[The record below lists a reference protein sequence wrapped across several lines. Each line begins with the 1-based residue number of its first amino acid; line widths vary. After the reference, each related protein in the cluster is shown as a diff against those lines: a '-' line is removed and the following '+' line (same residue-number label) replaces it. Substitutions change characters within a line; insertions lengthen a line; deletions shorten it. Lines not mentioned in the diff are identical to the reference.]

1 MHDHSLF
8 LKTLSEFTETLL
20 TPYDLDTVLGDLAE
34 RLTLVLGLA
43 GTGVALAQDDRL
55 QLVTAVPPQIA
66 DVESSQY
73 EEQSG
78 PCIDAYRSGR
88 VIAVSDLSRSADR
101 WTSFCSIAVRASVP
115 SVAGIPMRLQGQSIG
130 ALSVYGQGPRPW
142 PEEDL
147 AAAVVM
153 ANMATGFLINAS
165 KLHQQEQLAEQLQRA
180 LQSRVV
186 IEQAK
191 GMIANAGGVSLD
203 EAFARIRSYARANNE
218 TIRSVA
224 EAVVRA
230 SLPL

>member
-1 MHDHSLF
+1 
-8 LKTLSEFTETLL
+8 
-20 TPYDLDTVLGDLAE
+20 
-34 RLTLVLGLA
+34 
-43 GTGVALAQDDRL
+43 
-55 QLVTAVPPQIA
+55 
-66 DVESSQY
+66 
-73 EEQSG
+73 
-78 PCIDAYRSGR
+78 
-88 VIAVSDLSRSADR
+88 
-101 WTSFCSIAVRASVP
+101 
-115 SVAGIPMRLQGQSIG
+115 
-130 ALSVYGQGPRPW
+130 
-142 PEEDL
+142 
-147 AAAVVM
+147 M